1 MYLLQCWELNVVF
14 VCLFVFCLPGKY
26 LPLSY
31 NPRPLFTFIID
42 IFFMCVY
49 MCVYLFMLASVMS
62 VCLCVYVSVY
72 VCTMCVYLHL
82 CVCVHAYV
90 CLCVLLLACI

>member
-42 IFFMCVY
+42 IFFMCV
-49 MCVYLFMLASVMS
+49 
-62 VCLCVYVSVY
+62 
-72 VCTMCVYLHL
+72 
-82 CVCVHAYV
+82 CVCEIVSAFGSWRRTSPP
-90 CLCVLLLACI
+90 LELELQSMVLEPELQSSGSAASTDH

>member
-42 IFFMCVY
+42 IFFMCV
-49 MCVYLFMLASVMS
+49 
-62 VCLCVYVSVY
+62 
-72 VCTMCVYLHL
+72 
-82 CVCVHAYV
+82 CVCVRDCE
-90 CLCVLLLACI
+90 CLWKLEEDITSPGTGVTVDGAGA

>member
-42 IFFMCVY
+42 IFFMCV
-49 MCVYLFMLASVMS
+49 
-62 VCLCVYVSVY
+62 
-72 VCTMCVYLHL
+72 
-82 CVCVHAYV
+82 CVCVRDGE
-90 CLCVLLLACI
+90 CLWKLEEDITSPGTGVTVDGAGA